1 MDNKEVLPYEQA
13 QAQWEVNQE
22 FLSYMEA
29 NL

>member
-1 MDNKEVLPYEQA
+1 MDNKEVLPMSKHKRR
-13 QAQWEVNQE
+13 EVNQE